1 MEASRGLWKVYARV
15 YDNILLCFHPYREL
29 MGQVKESMDA
39 RDGWRILDAGCG
51 TGNLLKT
58 LAGPTANFSLVGID
72 FEKAMLERA
81 RFKLGRSSIGRNGK
95 VTLQQANLDHSLPFA
110 DGEFDGIVCVN
121 TLYALNNPAQFM
133 RECGR
138 LLKSRGRLVLVTPPE
153 QPRMG
158 PLFREHLRTMRQ
170 RYPLFWFLTFSVQ
183 LLRLS
188 PSLLPFLAINRI
200 IQKQSAFTFFSEKE
214 LSSLV
219 CRCGLKIDCL
229 AKTYGGQAWLL
240 VCTKQQDETG
250 NKTAEGAEA

>member
-1 MEASRGLWKVYARV
+1 MGMESSRRLWKVYARV

-29 MGQVKESMDA
+29 LSRVKEALDA
-39 RDGWRILDAGCG
+39 QDGWRILDAGCG
-51 TGNLLKT
+51 TGNLLKAM
-58 LAGPTANFSLVGID
+58 AGSAENLCLIGID

-81 RFKLGRSSIGRNGK
+81 RFKLGRNSPGRNSK
-95 VTLQQANLDHSLPFA
+95 ITLQQANLELPLPFA

-138 LLKSRGRLVLVTPPE
+138 LLKARGRLVLVTPPE

-158 PLFREHLRTMRQ
+158 PLFREHLQAMRQ
-170 RYPLFWFLTFSVQ
+170 QYPLFWFLFFSAQ

-188 PSLLPFLAINRI
+188 PSLLPFLVINRI

-214 LSSLV
+214 LSSLI
-219 CRCGLKIDCL
+219 CQSGLKIGGL
-229 AKTYGGQAWLL
+229 AKAYSGQAWLL
-240 VCTKQQDETG
+240 VCTKSDQ
-250 NKTAEGAEA
+250 AA

>member
-1 MEASRGLWKVYARV
+1 MEHGRGLWKVYARV
-15 YDNILLCFHPYREL
+15 YDNILLRFYPYREL
-29 MGQVKESMDA
+29 LSQVKDSLEA

-51 TGNLLKT
+51 TGNLLKS
-58 LAGPTANFSLVGID
+58 LAGTAANLSLSGID

-81 RFKLGRSSIGRNGK
+81 KVKLGRNGK
-95 VTLQQANLDHSLPFA
+95 ATLRQGNLDLPLPYA

-138 LLKSRGRLVLVTPPE
+138 LLKARGRLVLVTPPE

-158 PLFREHLRTMRQ
+158 PLFREHLQAMRQ
-170 RYPLFWFLTFSVQ
+170 QYPLFWFLFFSGQ
-183 LLRLS
+183 LLRLF
-188 PSLLPFLAINRI
+188 PSLLPFLVINRI
-200 IQKQSAFTFFSEKE
+200 IQRQSAFTFFNEKE

-219 CRCGLKIDCL
+219 WRCGLQIDRL

-240 VCTKQQDETG
+240 VCTKPQDTIQL
-250 NKTAEGAEA
+250 TVR